1 MSESYFN
8 KRDGNFYSAIQQA
21 SAMTLLETNF
31 DNLLIDIDIDIDISL
46 LLELDFLCLIG
57 NRF

>member
-31 DNLLIDIDIDIDISL
+31 DNLLIDIDIDISL